1 MHRNLS
7 IHATKRWGLCSPSK
21 SDIMHI
27 CCVFSAYHATSSH
40 VKQNHELYGTT
51 DQSKQLLISSQRR
64 TWSSFAEAYDAT
76 ARDFEISSPKYT
88 LANIIQWHVSY
99 EGNKFYNALEDLSQD
114 PLILCLQPPEPGA
127 LPDSWSAPSE
137 STAPAIAHVQPSASS
152 SSTWPQDHCH
162 QQAHKIGIMR
172 IKYGLCV

>member
-1 MHRNLS
+1 MQLRGG
-7 IHATKRWGLCSPSK
+7 AFARPAKVTLCTFAA
-21 SDIMHI
+21 
-27 CCVFSAYHATSSH
+27 CFSAYHATSAH
-40 VKQNHELYGTT
+40 VKQNHEIFGTL

-114 PLILCLQPPEPGA
+114 PLILCLQPPGVLPEPGA
-127 LPDSWSAPSE
+127 LPDSLSAPPE
-137 STAPAIAHVQPSASS
+137 SIASAHAHVQPSASS
-152 SSTWPQDHCH
+152 SST
-162 QQAHKIGIMR
+162 
-172 IKYGLCV
+172 